1 VVVDPDF
8 ERVRVESDR
17 GIAQGSAL
25 ECQEPWDPLDGAK
38 KTAELELNATTNLEG
53 GK

>member
-1 VVVDPDF
+1 MVVNPDF

-17 GIAQGSAL
+17 GISQGSAL

-38 KTAELELNATTNLEG
+38 KTAEFTLDATTNLDG

>member
-1 VVVDPDF
+1 MVVDPDF

-38 KTAELELNATTNLEG
+38 KTAEFTLDATTNLEG